1 MGGDMQTA
9 TGWVHP
15 RERRMAFEPKIA
27 VASIV
32 PFAVGAAFAH
42 PHLLAAGPLIAA
54 GAFAAI
60 FLVTL
65 SVSPFAVSYRAL
77 GDVVVFLIY
86 GPGIVIGTLLLF
98 GGRVTSDAVTAGTCI
113 GLLLANV
120 LLVDEIDTGGAKT
133 LAARLG
139 RGATSIF
146 GFVFAA
152 AFALPIIMF
161 AAGGSIAL
169 LGLLGGV
176 IPADYAVW
184 SLRGERSGRP
194 IAAEAAALI
203 ACMTAA
209 AGLIALL
216 LLA

>member
-1 MGGDMQTA
+1 
-9 TGWVHP
+9 
-15 RERRMAFEPKIA
+15 
-27 VASIV
+27 
-32 PFAVGAAFAH
+32 
-42 PHLLAAGPLIAA
+42 
-54 GAFAAI
+54 
-60 FLVTL
+60 
-65 SVSPFAVSYRAL
+65 VSYRAL

-98 GGRVTSDAVTAGTCI
+98 GGQVTSDAVTAGTCI

-120 LLVDEIDTGGAKT
+120 LLVDEIDTAGAKT

-139 RGATSIF
+139 RGPATSIF
-146 GFVFAA
+146 AFVFAA
-152 AFALPIIMF
+152 AFALPILMVV
-161 AAGGSIAL
+161 AGGSIAL

-184 SLRGERSGRP
+184 SLRGERTGRP

-203 ACMTAA
+203 ACMAAA

-216 LLA
+216 LLV

>member
-1 MGGDMQTA
+1 MQTA

-15 RERRMAFEPKIA
+15 RERRVAFDPKIA

-42 PHLLAAGPLIAA
+42 PHLFAAGPLIAA

-60 FLVTL
+60 LLVTL

-139 RGATSIF
+139 RGAATSIF
-146 GFVFAA
+146 GFLFAA

-184 SLRGERSGRP
+184 SLRGQRSRRP
-194 IAAEAAALI
+194 IAAETAALI

-216 LLA
+216 LLV